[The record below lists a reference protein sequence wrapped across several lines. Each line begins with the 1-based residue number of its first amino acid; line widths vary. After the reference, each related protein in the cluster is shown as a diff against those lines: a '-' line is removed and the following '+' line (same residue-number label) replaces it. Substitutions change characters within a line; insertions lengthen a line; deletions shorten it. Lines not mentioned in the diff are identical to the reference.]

1 LKEIL
6 FFVENGLFG
15 SECVSIQQSISMVD
29 GTIKNSL
36 IFSSDR
42 EFLVDGK
49 LSFVV
54 IIILLLRA

>member
-1 LKEIL
+1 M
-6 FFVENGLFG
+6 ENGLFG